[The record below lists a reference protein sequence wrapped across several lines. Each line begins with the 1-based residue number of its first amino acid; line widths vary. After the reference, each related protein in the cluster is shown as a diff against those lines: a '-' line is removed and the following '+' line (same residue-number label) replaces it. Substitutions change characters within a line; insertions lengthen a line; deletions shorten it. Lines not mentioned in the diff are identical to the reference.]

1 MIGPKQA
8 PTLIQSNELGGK
20 SRPLIIPSNMNTSQ
34 FQILC
39 GLLNWFIWSNIFL
52 RTHILDSVSYP
63 GREYLAWTPTM
74 QVLYMYKRLH
84 KPFVRSLIST
94 QSTLMRPDWPVFN
107 INVVSWYQ
115 QDVIVLFEED
125 TQHIRPICS
134 WRCDTVVVSQDFTA
148 KCIVLLS
155 LLEVV

>member
-8 PTLIQSNELGGK
+8 PTLFQSNELGGK
-20 SRPLIIPSNMNTSQ
+20 SRPIIIPSNMNTSQ

-39 GLLNWFIWSNIFL
+39 CLDGTGLLGETFSQGSISRSRSRISGLNTN
-52 RTHILDSVSYP
+52 HASVI
-63 GREYLAWTPTM
+63 
-74 QVLYMYKRLH
+74 YKRLY

-94 QSTLMRPDWPVFN
+94 QSTLMRPDWPVFD

-115 QDVIVLFEED
+115 QDVIVHFEED

-134 WRCDTVVVSQDFTA
+134 WRCDTVVVSQDFRA
-148 KCIVLLS
+148 KCIVHLS
-155 LLEVV
+155 FLEVV